1 MLAQLDG
8 IARGLSA
15 GGAEKDTLPRPRNT
29 PRGHPL
35 AALSHGHAGRLLGSE
50 QVREEEGMK
59 AAPPPA
65 PPARTGLGRRNC
77 CGAEGLEGRAGRP
90 RATVGTGTSAGAGQT
105 QAQRKPRAL
114 GRGSLDSGPER
125 PTPASRQGRAQGEV

>member
-1 MLAQLDG
+1 MLTQLDG

-59 AAPPPA
+59 AAPPTQRPQRGPA
-65 PPARTGLGRRNC
+65 W
-77 CGAEGLEGRAGRP
+77 
-90 RATVGTGTSAGAGQT
+90 GAGT
-105 QAQRKPRAL
+105 AVGLRA
-114 GRGSLDSGPER
+114 
-125 PTPASRQGRAQGEV
+125 

>member
-1 MLAQLDG
+1 
-8 IARGLSA
+8 
-15 GGAEKDTLPRPRNT
+15 
-29 PRGHPL
+29 
-35 AALSHGHAGRLLGSE
+35 
-50 QVREEEGMK
+50 MK
-59 AAPPPA
+59 AAPPHSTPSKDR
-65 PPARTGLGRRNC
+65 PGRRNC

-125 PTPASRQGRAQGEV
+125 PTPASRWGRAQGEV